1 MIFKQNGTRGRTWAG
16 SVGLLAA
23 ALITGGC
30 GSKAKETATASEANP
45 STAVRTEGTSAAGKS
60 VTTPTE
66 VRSGDVDLLQNLAV
80 GASATNVAFL
90 EADKAWQEFRA
101 SMRPPSPPVAWETN
115 QPGKAVIEAF
125 QKESGLKAEGVA
137 EKAREFYTRYPK
149 HEMAPEAQEREQ
161 YFLGIA
167 AQYGNTNVLA
177 RMTLLEDAKLKD
189 PATPEEDRLQVRVNR
204 LQRSLMTGS
213 ETNLGSRVQMLEKEA
228 RLLMKDFPA
237 HAELGGLLLAAATQW
252 LELGDLEKARKLERA
267 AGVLKADEN
276 LLRAQ
281 IELSAALTAQPAS
294 EKRVTEAKKKLTAA
308 TEALTL
314 PAEGYTPIGKSYP
327 EFSSGRRLALA
338 QWIASRDNPLT
349 ARVAVNH
356 IWLRHFGSALVPTV
370 ADFGRNGKP
379 ATHPQLLDFLA
390 AELMEGGW
398 SMKRLHRLIL
408 TSQSYR
414 MRSTHDAA
422 NAKIDPDNRYLW
434 RMNSRRMEAEAVRD
448 SMLQVAGQLDAAMGG
463 ADIPAEKAGES
474 RRRSIYLQHTPD
486 LPVQFLKTF
495 DSANP
500 AECYERN
507 ESVVPH
513 QALALANS
521 DFSREQ
527 AKALAQRLADSGQ
540 RPEQFAAA
548 AFEAILGR
556 PPVTAELAAAVKF
569 LRTEADREDFVH
581 VLLNHNDFVTVR

>member
-252 LELGDLEKARKLERA
+252 LELGDLEKARKLATEISENGESPDVKANASNTSPNSLFVLNNVTNFTR
-267 AGVLKADEN
+267 GVFHDTPAVPTFTCNNFANN
-276 LLRAQ
+276 LTGVYLS
-281 IELSAALTAQPAS
+281 SAATNGS
-294 EKRVTEAKKKLTAA
+294 CTYGSRMNIA
-308 TEALTL
+308 TM
-314 PAEGYTPIGKSYP
+314 
-327 EFSSGRRLALA
+327 
-338 QWIASRDNPLT
+338 
-349 ARVAVNH
+349 
-356 IWLRHFGSALVPTV
+356 
-370 ADFGRNGKP
+370 
-379 ATHPQLLDFLA
+379 LA
-390 AELMEGGW
+390 A
-398 SMKRLHRLIL
+398 
-408 TSQSYR
+408 
-414 MRSTHDAA
+414 
-422 NAKIDPDNRYLW
+422 
-434 RMNSRRMEAEAVRD
+434 VR
-448 SMLQVAGQLDAAMGG
+448 
-463 ADIPAEKAGES
+463 
-474 RRRSIYLQHTPD
+474 
-486 LPVQFLKTF
+486 
-495 DSANP
+495 
-500 AECYERN
+500 
-507 ESVVPH
+507 
-513 QALALANS
+513 
-521 DFSREQ
+521 
-527 AKALAQRLADSGQ
+527 
-540 RPEQFAAA
+540 
-548 AFEAILGR
+548 
-556 PPVTAELAAAVKF
+556 
-569 LRTEADREDFVH
+569 
-581 VLLNHNDFVTVR
+581 